1 MAAATVPLSS
11 AQIRLFRDDGALV
24 LRSFIGAETV
34 ASWLEQWEAK
44 TGAICD
50 KPSTWPGKTPDPEW
64 RTEPKLTELPQVK
77 ALAEQLSGEGGL
89 KTCAQS
95 LAVHCHPSCGPA
107 TVAKRAFCSRREQM
121 TRLLLRHTSTQV
133 LSF

>member
-1 MAAATVPLSS
+1 MATATAPLTS
-11 AQIRLFRDDGALV
+11 AQIRQFRDDGALV

-50 KPSTWPGKTPDPEW
+50 SPSTWPGKAPDPEW

-77 ALAEQLSGEGGL
+77 ALAGQLSGEGGL
-89 KTCAQS
+89 KTYALSYPQS
-95 LAVHCHPSCGPA
+95 IAARAAPA
-107 TVAKRAFCSRREQM
+107 AAALYAR
-121 TRLLLRHTSTQV
+121 
-133 LSF
+133 